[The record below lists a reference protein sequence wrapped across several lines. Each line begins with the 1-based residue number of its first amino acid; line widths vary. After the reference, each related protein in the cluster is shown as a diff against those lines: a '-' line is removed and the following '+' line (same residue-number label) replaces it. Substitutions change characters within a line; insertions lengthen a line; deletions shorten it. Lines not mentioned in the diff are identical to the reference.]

1 MNARDA
7 GDLTGRVRDA
17 VEQERRACQVDKPD
31 QDRQEHRDP
40 ERELDQTLAGAPTP
54 TVLTTGHGVT
64 VTVLDMLAVP
74 PRFETTR
81 TIVYVPWL
89 LYVWDGFWSVDTDDD
104 PAPSPK
110 FHDQASV
117 QPAVVVE

>member
-1 MNARDA
+1 M
-7 GDLTGRVRDA
+7 GRA
-17 VEQERRACQVDKPD
+17 A
-31 QDRQEHRDP
+31 H
-40 ERELDQTLAGAPTP
+40 
-54 TVLTTGHGVT
+54 HGVT
-64 VTVLDMLAVP
+64 VTVFDMLAVP

-89 LYVWDGFWSVDTDDD
+89 LYVWDGFCSVETDDD

-117 QPAVVVE
+117 QPGVVVEKSVKSNCVCFFLPLEGENTKLATGG